1 MNRLNER
8 SINVWT
14 QKDSGKDQGAAAA
27 EGSDNEQEVDGEI
40 RGSILNRGVKFT
52 STEEFLSFLEDDR
65 SDFENVYA
73 EIERARSPE
82 REGIEDSTF
91 DRSVKHPRGSL
102 QDGAEFEENQEYSNN
117 PRSLKTERAVGV
129 AATGTAL
136 LNPVV
141 RLKKL
146 DIEAKLGSNCEPSQ
160 GRKPGTGYKIQA

>member
-40 RGSILNRGVKFT
+40 RGSILNRGVSFT
-52 STEEFLSFLEDDR
+52 STEEFLSFLEEHS
-65 SDFENVYA
+65 SDSE
-73 EIERARSPE
+73 
-82 REGIEDSTF
+82 
-91 DRSVKHPRGSL
+91 
-102 QDGAEFEENQEYSNN
+102 
-117 PRSLKTERAVGV
+117 VGV
-129 AATGTAL
+129 ALQPAALEMDNVCVEVERVGSLEKEGPLHDEAEFDNSWSLRTGRVVGEAAPGTAL

-146 DIEAKLGSNCEPSQ
+146 DDDAKLGSFCEPSQ
-160 GRKPGTGYKIQA
+160 GREPGTCCNPIQG

>member
-1 MNRLNER
+1 MDGGTGR
-8 SINVWT
+8 SIL
-14 QKDSGKDQGAAAA
+14 S
-27 EGSDNEQEVDGEI
+27 
-40 RGSILNRGVKFT
+40 RGVKFT

-65 SDFENVYA
+65 SDFENAYA

-91 DRSVKHPRGSL
+91 DRSVKLPRGSL
-102 QDGAEFEENQEYSNN
+102 QDGAEFEENQEFCNN
-117 PRSLKTERAVGV
+117 PGSLRTERGVGV

-160 GRKPGTGYKIQA
+160 GRKPGTGCKIQA